1 MNEILKKYIDPIK
14 RFWNTLNKKS
24 KTILACVA
32 GFIFIAAV
40 VAAVL
45 LNQTQY
51 VVLYPGMARDEAVQ
65 VMNELQSRGIDYYE
79 KNGNIYVP
87 KTDENSLRMELANL
101 GYPKTTNNYDYFT
114 ENIDIMTTDYEKKI
128 IEKYQLNQR
137 LEAVIETLKPIKEA
151 SVTISIP
158 EESGYAWDENKTKP
172 SASVTV
178 EMLSGQTL
186 EPAQVNGIKQLVAK
200 SVPSLDGA
208 NVAVINTATGEE
220 LEGADLTSQTNI
232 SKFKMEIEELYE
244 DEVKKK
250 VLNVLTPL
258 YGADNV
264 NVAVKAVMDID
275 KKIQEIITYQ
285 PSNENT
291 GVLSEAQTSNE
302 QTVEGSSTGGVVGSE
317 TNSDVTTYPGITV
330 DGNTIYSADTQS
342 YKYLVSQVK
351 QQIQGDAASIK
362 DMTVSVVINKEI
374 LDEARKAELGR
385 LIANA
390 AAIVPEKV
398 VIYNSAF
405 WQAEVV
411 PLPAPDVEDLFSI
424 QNLIIAG
431 AGLVILLLL
440 LLVLMLILK
449 KRKKKK
455 LDKLQIPALDE
466 DPKKKKAEE
475 VWQESSV
482 ESDAQDELIQVLREQ
497 QESEDAKVN
506 QQIQEFSSQNPEI
519 VAQLIRGWLKGEQK

>member
-1 MNEILKKYIDPIK
+1 
-14 RFWNTLNKKS
+14 
-24 KTILACVA
+24 
-32 GFIFIAAV
+32 
-40 VAAVL
+40 
-45 LNQTQY
+45 
-51 VVLYPGMARDEAVQ
+51 
-65 VMNELQSRGIDYYE
+65 
-79 KNGNIYVP
+79 
-87 KTDENSLRMELANL
+87 
-101 GYPKTTNNYDYFT
+101 
-114 ENIDIMTTDYEKKI
+114 
-128 IEKYQLNQR
+128 
-137 LEAVIETLKPIKEA
+137 
-151 SVTISIP
+151 
-158 EESGYAWDENKTKP
+158 
-172 SASVTV
+172 
-178 EMLSGQTL
+178 L

-200 SVPSLDGA
+200 SVPSLDA
-208 NVAVINTATGEE
+208 TDVAVINTATGEE